1 VSNKNFHHLNKD
13 ESVFQMEQRKP
24 IDMAFMNYKG
34 FSKSSDPY
42 GTGNNIRQ
50 KNIDGSFD
58 RGDRT

>member
-1 VSNKNFHHLNKD
+1 
-13 ESVFQMEQRKP
+13 
-24 IDMAFMNYKG
+24 MAFMNYKG

-58 RGDRT
+58 RGDRTQVDQSAVDEDKGFIT